1 MQAAQGPSS
10 MPRLRSMAQIT
21 TSVQAVRLPMRTLRP
36 PLLPEPV
43 APPKRA
49 CRRSR
54 STVAGVAS
62 SNGPR
67 SMGSVMEV
75 TDGPGQVIASACGS
89 LSSTRSSNRLA
100 RSSGV
105 G

>member
-1 MQAAQGPSS
+1 M
-10 MPRLRSMAQIT
+10 
-21 TSVQAVRLPMRTLRP
+21 
-36 PLLPEPV
+36 
-43 APPKRA
+43 
-49 CRRSR
+49 
-54 STVAGVAS
+54 AGVAS

-67 SMGSVMEV
+67 SMGSVMDA

-89 LSSTRSSNRLA
+89 LSSTRNSNRLA